1 MLCETQ
7 RVLIVGN
14 KESICNFISELTSQ
28 GYQCTITSSGD
39 DALTKMATQ
48 EFDVIL
54 LGTRLARISGLA
66 VPRKIRLNHRNDAVI
81 IMTNA
86 NAVDIAIKVL
96 KLEVSDK
103 VIKAAGRDDTNSHDN
118 KCEIAEAWK
127 YLREESDYEGLPHA
141 QPEENDI
148 RTMEDYFQE
157 MNAIA
162 HGVEVRNDLSIGWSN
177 LIIQES
183 IDIAR
188 RIEIPN
194 KVVREWI
201 ARREAIC
208 SERNKRIER
217 TLRKLKQSKIAQL
230 ILNLVNPD
238 LYPSGSYVS
247 KN

>member
-1 MLCETQ
+1 
-7 RVLIVGN
+7 
-14 KESICNFISELTSQ
+14 
-28 GYQCTITSSGD
+28 
-39 DALTKMATQ
+39 
-48 EFDVIL
+48 
-54 LGTRLARISGLA
+54 
-66 VPRKIRLNHRNDAVI
+66 
-81 IMTNA
+81 
-86 NAVDIAIKVL
+86 
-96 KLEVSDK
+96 
-103 VIKAAGRDDTNSHDN
+103 
-118 KCEIAEAWK
+118 
-127 YLREESDYEGLPHA
+127 
-141 QPEENDI
+141 
-148 RTMEDYFQE
+148 